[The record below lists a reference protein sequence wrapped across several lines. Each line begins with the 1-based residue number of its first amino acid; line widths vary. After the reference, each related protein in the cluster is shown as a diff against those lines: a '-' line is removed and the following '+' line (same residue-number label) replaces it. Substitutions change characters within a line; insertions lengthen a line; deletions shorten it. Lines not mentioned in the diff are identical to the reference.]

1 MGNSAHA
8 TDTKD
13 ALASAAITA
22 GEAAIAAMRLCPWT
36 CLACRAGRILGPRG
50 GDAGHG
56 HQRRI
61 FHVGRLGEA
70 RAEFDLDLHTHRRT
84 ACLGATQRTRSREEI
99 RAEYAAM
106 RRDLWAAVEA
116 GRCAIPIDRIF
127 PLAEAAKALAFLKA
141 KGQSRRIALAI

>member
-8 TDTKD
+8 ADTKD

-36 CLACRAGRILGPRG
+36 CLACRAGLILEPRG

-56 HQRRI
+56 HQ
-61 FHVGRLGEA
+61 V
-70 RAEFDLDLHTHRRT
+70 
-84 ACLGATQRTRSREEI
+84 
-99 RAEYAAM
+99 
-106 RRDLWAAVEA
+106 
-116 GRCAIPIDRIF
+116 RIF
-127 PLAEAAKALAFLKA
+127 PLAEAAKDLAFLKA